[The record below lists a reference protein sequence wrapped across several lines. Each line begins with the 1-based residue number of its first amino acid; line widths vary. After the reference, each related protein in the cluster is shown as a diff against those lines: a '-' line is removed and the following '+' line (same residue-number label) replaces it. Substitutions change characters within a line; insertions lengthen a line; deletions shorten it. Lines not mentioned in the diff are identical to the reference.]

1 MAIQYVWERLTDTM
15 MSAETQKL
23 CQEIM
28 QLRQMEN
35 HLSLYPK
42 SVEHQE
48 FILKTK
54 EKIEQ
59 FLAKNPSII
68 WQK

>member
-1 MAIQYVWERLTDTM
+1 
-15 MSAETQKL
+15 
-23 CQEIM
+23 M

-35 HLSLYPK
+35 HHSLYPQ
-42 SVEHQE
+42 SSEHQE
-48 FILKTK
+48 FVLKTN
-54 EKIEQ
+54 EKIQQ

>member
-1 MAIQYVWERLTDTM
+1 
-15 MSAETQKL
+15 
-23 CQEIM
+23 
-28 QLRQMEN
+28 MEN

-54 EKIEQ
+54 EKIQ
-59 FLAKNPSII
+59 HFLAKNPSII

>member
-1 MAIQYVWERLTDTM
+1 

-23 CQEIM
+23 CQEIL

-35 HLSLYPK
+35 HQSLYPQ

-48 FILKTK
+48 FLLKTK
-54 EKIEQ
+54 EKIQQ
-59 FLAKNPSII
+59 FLVNNPSVI
-68 WQK
+68 W